1 MTRSDR
7 VSVGIASMGMY
18 LPERVVTDAQIADD
32 SGIEEWVI
40 CEKFGIVEKRMA
52 GPKDQRNHMAY
63 LVAQDCT
70 SKSDISHDEIDL
82 AYRMRATNA
91 SVSPKNKVYTTI
103 PMGMLGNKTALSILL
118 KVKNRADSRMA
129 I

>member
-70 SKSDISHDEIDL
+70 SKSDISPDEIDL

-103 PMGMLGNKTALSILL
+103 PMGMLENKTALSILL